1 MQRDE
6 GAVDRQEAEVPDSF
20 REILSKGNL
29 RPGTHRDPV
38 VRCVPFKWTDRRKRK
53 GYKRAGWL
61 VEWREPGGKR
71 FRKNFLD
78 ATKAKLFTSQKQAE
92 VLNAQRAARYV
103 QTRLTDAQLDEVEG
117 AFARLGDRYTLT
129 QAIDYFFAHYQ
140 EANFKISLGD
150 AALAF
155 RGAMEGV
162 IRDRT
167 LIQLKSTLSQFETF
181 TENPDLHEITSTD
194 VERFLKNLR
203 ARDGASQASPKTWNN
218 YRADLHLFFQWCT
231 QKPRR
236 WIVANPATEV
246 CRLRVETAHVEVLS
260 LQRATALLDYV
271 AGFKAGKYVWYF
283 ALALFAGIRPGGEL
297 EKLALHKELVDFK
310 NRVIRLSGAISKTGK
325 ARQIKLRS
333 NLYEWLTRYPGEIFP
348 TNADRELKA
357 IRKRF
362 GLTHDVLRH
371 TFCSAHV
378 MAFGSFA
385 ETALESGN
393 SESIIRNFY
402 LNTVAQDEARAFWII
417 APEEALEGKVVR
429 LA

>member
-1 MQRDE
+1 MQRNE
-6 GAVDRQEAEVPDSF
+6 GTVDLQEASVLKRCPEP
-20 REILSKGNL
+20 LSKNNL
-29 RPGTHRDPV
+29 RGHARRNPV
-38 VRCVPFKWTDRRKRK
+38 VRCVPFNWADRRKRK
-53 GYKRAGWL
+53 GYKRSGWL

-78 ATKAKLFTSQKQAE
+78 ATKAKLFASQKQAE
-92 VLNAQRAARYV
+92 VLNAQRAMRYV

-181 TENPDLHEITSTD
+181 TENPDLHEIISID
-194 VERFLKNLR
+194 VERFLKSLR
-203 ARDGASQASPKTWNN
+203 TRDGVHQASPKTWNN
-218 YRADLHLFFQWCT
+218 YRADLHLFFHWCT

-236 WIVANPATEV
+236 WIVANPAAEV
-246 CRLRVETAHVEVLS
+246 SRLRVEAAHVEVLS
-260 LQRATALLDYV
+260 LDRAAALLDYI
-271 AGFKAGKYVWYF
+271 ASFKAGKYIWYF

-297 EKLALHKELVDFK
+297 EKLATHQELVDFK

-325 ARQIKLRS
+325 PRQIKLRP
-333 NLYEWLTRYPGEIFP
+333 NLYEWLSSYPGEILP
-348 TNADRELKA
+348 VNADRELKA

-362 GLTHDVLRH
+362 GLTRDVLRH

-402 LNTVAQDEARAFWII
+402 LNTMSQDEARAFWAII
-417 APEEALEGKVVR
+417 PDEALEGKVVR